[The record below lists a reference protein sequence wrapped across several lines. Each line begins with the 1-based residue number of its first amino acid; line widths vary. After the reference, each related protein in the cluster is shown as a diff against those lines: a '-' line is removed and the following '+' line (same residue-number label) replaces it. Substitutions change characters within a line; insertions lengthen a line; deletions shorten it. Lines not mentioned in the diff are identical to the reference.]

1 MRRNTARGG
10 MRAGRRSLQPG
21 MSLLFEPLTLRGTTF
36 ANRIFLAPMCQYSC
50 ERQDG
55 VPTDWHL
62 VHLGSH
68 AIGGFGLIISE
79 ASAVNPEGRISPQDT
94 GIWNDEQQVAWR
106 RINSFLHAQGSATG
120 IQLAHAGRKA
130 STYSPFAGAD
140 GSVPQD
146 QGGWETVGPSAAAF
160 GNYRAPREL
169 TVAAIGAIVED
180 FRAAAL
186 RSDAADFD
194 VVEIHAAHGYLLH
207 QFLSPLSN
215 TRTDG
220 YGGDFDGRTR
230 LLREVVTAV
239 RSAWPE
245 SKPLFVRFSGTDWT
259 HDGWSIED
267 TVRAS
272 ALVAELGADLI
283 DVSSGGNVPKADIPV
298 GPGYQV
304 PLAREVRQ
312 TTGVPV
318 GAVGLI
324 TDPVQ
329 AEQILSDGSA
339 DVVLLARAALREPGW
354 PQRAA
359 HELGLPADKSPYRP
373 QYERGAWR

>member
-1 MRRNTARGG
+1 M
-10 MRAGRRSLQPG
+10 AGAARSLHMD

-50 ERQDG
+50 EAQDG
-55 VPTDWHL
+55 MPTDWHL

-68 AIGGFGLIISE
+68 AIGGFGLIITE
-79 ASAVNPEGRISPQDT
+79 ATAVNPEGRISPQDT
-94 GIWNDEQQVAWR
+94 GIWNAEQQQAWR
-106 RINSFLHAQGSATG
+106 RINDFLHNHGSATG

-130 STYSPFAGAD
+130 STYSPFGGGS
-140 GSVPQD
+140 GSVPPAE
-146 QGGWETVGPSAAAF
+146 GGWETVGPSAEAF
-160 GNYRAPREL
+160 DGYRTPREL
-169 TVAAIGAIVED
+169 TVAEIAGIVED
-180 FRAAAL
+180 FRAAAV

-215 TRTDG
+215 HRTDG
-220 YGGDFDGRTR
+220 YGGNFEGRSR
-230 LLREVVTAV
+230 LLREVVGAV
-239 RSAWPE
+239 RSVWPA

-259 HDGWSIED
+259 QDGWTLED

-272 ALVAELGADLI
+272 ALVGELGADLI

-304 PLAREVRQ
+304 PLAAGVRKA
-312 TTGVPV
+312 TGLPV

-329 AEQILSDGSA
+329 AEQILSEGAA
-339 DVVLLARAALREPGW
+339 DVVLLARAGLREPGW

-359 HELGLPADKSPYRP
+359 HELGLSTDKAPYRP